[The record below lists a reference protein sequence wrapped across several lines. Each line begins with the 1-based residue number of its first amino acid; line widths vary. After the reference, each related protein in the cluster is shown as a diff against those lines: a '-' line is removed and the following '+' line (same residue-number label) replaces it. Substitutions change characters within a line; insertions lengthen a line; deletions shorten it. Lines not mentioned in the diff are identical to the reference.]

1 MRLLKI
7 RTRKEAELDYLMR
20 ELAPYSP
27 IQLHR
32 AIVIDLQ
39 DRSDADILDILTTVQ
54 TCITAHKI
62 PSARLELDGLKHRLA
77 PAT

>member
-7 RTRKEAELDYLMR
+7 RTRKEAELDCLMR

-32 AIVIDLQ
+32 AIIIDLQ
-39 DRSDADILDILTTVQ
+39 DRPDADVLDILTTLE
-54 TCITAHKI
+54 TCVTAHNI
-62 PSARLELDGLKHRLA
+62 PSARVELDGLRHRLA